1 MNPLKAYL
9 ALCRVSNLPTVWTNV
24 LAACLLAGERFTPA
38 AYLLLALALSC
49 FYVAGMC
56 LNDLCDVE
64 HDRQNRSNRP
74 IPSGRVSLN
83 GARLLMLMLFAAG
96 FLLLAAAPNPR
107 GVAGAVL
114 LLLAIVIYDF
124 HHKRNPFS
132 VLLMALCRLLV
143 FVVAALALSGRVE
156 QPVLAAA
163 GIQFVYVVLIS
174 LVARH
179 ENTRSAPFPFPVIP
193 AMIAG
198 ISLVDGIVMASL
210 VSPPWLIAGMA
221 GALLTW
227 AGQRFVRG
235 D

>member
-1 MNPLKAYL
+1 M
-9 ALCRVSNLPTVWTNV
+9 
-24 LAACLLAGERFTPA
+24 
-38 AYLLLALALSC
+38 
-49 FYVAGMC
+49 
-56 LNDLCDVE
+56 
-64 HDRQNRSNRP
+64 
-74 IPSGRVSLN
+74 
-83 GARLLMLMLFAAG
+83 
-96 FLLLAAAPNPR
+96 
-107 GVAGAVL
+107 L

-156 QPVLAAA
+156 QPVLVAA
-163 GIQFVYVVLIS
+163 GIQFAYVVLIS

-179 ENTRSAPFPFPVIP
+179 ENSRLTPFPFPVIP

-198 ISLVDGIVMASL
+198 ISLVNTESSWPAWCPRPAGI
-210 VSPPWLIAGMA
+210 A